1 MEVAQVEA
9 TNKEKVLSKM
19 NKELA
24 IISDGNYDLRSGEN
38 YMTAESVHYAIR
50 KWFLEEHIPEL
61 IAGLMA
67 NQDEPLERV
76 YDFYVDSGYLTKE
89 VDHKRFIKDYTTCLY
104 YEHLK
109 SILHEKVEREY
120 QQFIEEFKQKSPYD
134 MPKLITEMT
143 VKMQTYSIFRYDDQF
158 DFTERYFE
166 NLIPIENILDKVYK
180 ASELKSVSTND
191 LEIVEEEVIN
201 SLMNLARTT
210 EEIQAVEDEGYE
222 MD

>member
-1 MEVAQVEA
+1 MEA

-24 IISDGNYDLRSGEN
+24 VISDGNYDLRSGEN

-50 KWFLEEHIPEL
+50 KWFLEEHISEH
-61 IAGLMA
+61 IAGLMVDL
-67 NQDEPLERV
+67 DEPLERM

-89 VDHKRFIKDYTTCLY
+89 VDGKCFFKDYMTCLY
-104 YEHLK
+104 HEHLR
-109 SILHEKVEREY
+109 SILNEKVEKEY

-143 VKMQTYSIFRYDDQF
+143 VKMQVYSIFRYDDQF
-158 DFTERYFE
+158 DFTERCFE

-180 ASELKSVSTND
+180 ASELKSISTND
-191 LEIVEEEVIN
+191 LGIVEKEVIN

-210 EEIQAVEDEGYE
+210 EEIHAVEDEGYE

>member
-1 MEVAQVEA
+1 MEL

-19 NKELA
+19 DKELA

-38 YMTAESVHYAIR
+38 YMITESIHYAIR
-50 KWFLEEHIPEL
+50 KWFLEEHIPEH
-61 IAGLMA
+61 IAGLMV
-67 NQDEPLERV
+67 NQDEPLERM

-89 VDHKRFIKDYTTCLY
+89 VDGKCFIMDYMTCFY
-104 YEHLK
+104 HEHLR

-180 ASELKSVSTND
+180 ATELKSVSTND
-191 LEIVEEEVIN
+191 LGIVEKEVIN
-201 SLMNLARTT
+201 SLIDLARTT
-210 EEIQAVEDEGYE
+210 EENQIVEDDGYE

>member
-1 MEVAQVEA
+1 MA
-9 TNKEKVLSKM
+9 
-19 NKELA
+19 
-24 IISDGNYDLRSGEN
+24 DL
-38 YMTAESVHYAIR
+38 
-50 KWFLEEHIPEL
+50 
-61 IAGLMA
+61 
-67 NQDEPLERV
+67 DEPLERM

-89 VDHKRFIKDYTTCLY
+89 VDGKCFIKDYMTCLY
-104 YEHLK
+104 HEHLR
-109 SILHEKVEREY
+109 SILHEKVEKEY
-120 QQFIEEFKQKSPYD
+120 QQFIEAFKQKSPYD

-143 VKMQTYSIFRYDDQF
+143 VKMQIYSIFRYDDQF
-158 DFTERYFE
+158 DFSERCFE
-166 NLIPIENILDKVYK
+166 KLIPIENILDKVYK

>member
-24 IISDGNYDLRSGEN
+24 VISDGNYDLRSGEN

-50 KWFLEEHIPEL
+50 KWFLEEHIPEH

-67 NQDEPLERV
+67 DLDEPLERM
-76 YDFYVDSGYLTKE
+76 YDFYVDSGYLTNE
-89 VDHKRFIKDYTTCLY
+89 VDGKCFIKDYMTCLY
-104 YEHLK
+104 HEHLR
-109 SILHEKVEREY
+109 SILHEKVEKEY

-158 DFTERYFE
+158 DFSERCFE

-191 LEIVEEEVIN
+191 LGIVEKEVIN
-201 SLMNLARTT
+201 SLVNLARTT
-210 EEIQAVEDEGYE
+210 EEIQAGEDEGYE

>member
-1 MEVAQVEA
+1 MEA
-9 TNKEKVLSKM
+9 TNKEEVLSKM

-24 IISDGNYDLRSGEN
+24 VISDGNYDLRSGES
-38 YMTAESVHYAIR
+38 YMTSESVHYAIR
-50 KWFLEEHIPEL
+50 KWFLEEHIPEN

-67 NQDEPLERV
+67 DLDEPLERM

-89 VDHKRFIKDYTTCLY
+89 VDGKRFIKDYVTY
-104 YEHLK
+104 FYHEHLRR
-109 SILHEKVEREY
+109 ILHEKVEKEY
-120 QQFIEEFKQKSPYD
+120 QQFIEAFKQKSPYD

-143 VKMQTYSIFRYDDQF
+143 VKMQIYSIFRYDDQF
-158 DFTERYFE
+158 DFSERCFE

-191 LEIVEEEVIN
+191 LGIVEEEVIN
-201 SLMNLARTT
+201 SLMDLARTT
-210 EEIQAVEDEGYE
+210 EEIQAGEDNGYE

>member
-24 IISDGNYDLRSGEN
+24 VISDGNYDLRSGEN

-50 KWFLEEHIPEL
+50 KWFLQEHIPEH

-67 NQDEPLERV
+67 DLDEPLERM
-76 YDFYVDSGYLTKE
+76 YDFYVDSGYFIKE
-89 VDHKRFIKDYTTCLY
+89 VDHKRFIKDYVTCFY
-104 YEHLK
+104 HEHLR
-109 SILHEKVEREY
+109 SILHEKVEKEY
-120 QQFIEEFKQKSPYD
+120 QQFIEDFKQKSPYD
-134 MPKLITEMT
+134 MAKLITEMT
-143 VKMQTYSIFRYDDQF
+143 VKMQIYSIFRYDDQF
-158 DFTERYFE
+158 DFTERCFE
-166 NLIPIENILDKVYK
+166 NLIPIENILDKIYK

-191 LEIVEEEVIN
+191 LGIVEKEVIN
-201 SLMNLARTT
+201 SLMDLARTT
-210 EEIQAVEDEGYE
+210 EEIQAGEDDGYE

>member
-1 MEVAQVEA
+1 MEA

-24 IISDGNYDLRSGEN
+24 VISDGNYDLRSGEN

-50 KWFLEEHIPEL
+50 KWFLEEYIPEH

-67 NQDEPLERV
+67 DLDEPLERM

-89 VDHKRFIKDYTTCLY
+89 VDGKCFIMDYMTCFY
-104 YEHLK
+104 NEHLR
-109 SILHEKVEREY
+109 SVLHEKVEKEY
-120 QQFIEEFKQKSPYD
+120 QQFIEDFKQKSPYD
-134 MPKLITEMT
+134 MAKLITEMT
-143 VKMQTYSIFRYDDQF
+143 VKMQVYSIFRYDDQF
-158 DFTERYFE
+158 VFSERCFE

-191 LEIVEEEVIN
+191 LGIVEEEVIN
-201 SLMNLARTT
+201 SLMNLARTK
-210 EEIQAVEDEGYE
+210 EEFQAVEDEGYE

>member
-1 MEVAQVEA
+1 MEA

-24 IISDGNYDLRSGEN
+24 VISDGNYDLRSGEN
-38 YMTAESVHYAIR
+38 YMTAESIHYAIR
-50 KWFLEEHIPEL
+50 KWFLEEHIPDH

-67 NQDEPLERV
+67 NQDEPLERM

-89 VDHKRFIKDYTTCLY
+89 VDGKCFIKDYMTCLY
-104 YEHLK
+104 HEHLRI
-109 SILHEKVEREY
+109 ILHDKVEREY

-158 DFTERYFE
+158 DFTERCFE
-166 NLIPIENILDKVYK
+166 NLIPIENILDKIYK

-191 LEIVEEEVIN
+191 LEIVEKEVIN
-201 SLMNLARTT
+201 SLMDLARNT
-210 EEIQAVEDEGYE
+210 EEIQAGEDDGYE

>member
-1 MEVAQVEA
+1 MEA

-24 IISDGNYDLRSGEN
+24 VISDGNYDLRSGEN
-38 YMTAESVHYAIR
+38 YMIAESIHYAIR
-50 KWFLEEHIPEL
+50 KWFLEEHIPDH

-67 NQDEPLERV
+67 NQDEPLERM

-89 VDHKRFIKDYTTCLY
+89 VDHKRFIKGYTTCLY

-143 VKMQTYSIFRYDDQF
+143 VKMQVYSIFRYDDQF
-158 DFTERYFE
+158 DFAERCFE

-191 LEIVEEEVIN
+191 LGIVEKEVIN
-201 SLMNLARTT
+201 SLVNLARTT
-210 EEIQAVEDEGYE
+210 EEIQAGEDDGYE

>member
-1 MEVAQVEA
+1 MDA
-9 TNKEKVLSKM
+9 TNKEKVLSKI
-19 NKELA
+19 NKELVV
-24 IISDGNYDLRSGEN
+24 ISDGNYDLRSGEN

-50 KWFLEEHIPEL
+50 KWFLEEYIPEH

-67 NQDEPLERV
+67 DLDEPLERM

-89 VDHKRFIKDYTTCLY
+89 VDGKCFIKDYMICLY
-104 YEHLK
+104 HEHLR
-109 SILHEKVEREY
+109 SILHEKVEKEY

-158 DFTERYFE
+158 DFTERCFE
-166 NLIPIENILDKVYK
+166 NLIPIENILDKVYE

-191 LEIVEEEVIN
+191 LEIVEEEIIN
-201 SLMNLARTT
+201 NLINLARTT
-210 EEIQAVEDEGYE
+210 EEIQAGEDDGYE

>member
-1 MEVAQVEA
+1 MEA

-24 IISDGNYDLRSGEN
+24 VISDGNYDLRSGEN

-50 KWFLEEHIPEL
+50 KWFLEEHIPEH

-67 NQDEPLERV
+67 DLDEPLERM
-76 YDFYVDSGYLTKE
+76 YDFYVDLGYLTKE
-89 VDHKRFIKDYTTCLY
+89 VDGKSFIKDYMKCLY
-104 YEHLK
+104 HEHLR
-109 SILHEKVEREY
+109 SILHEKVEKEY

-134 MPKLITEMT
+134 MPKLITQMT
-143 VKMQTYSIFRYDDQF
+143 VKMQVYSIFRYDDQF
-158 DFTERYFE
+158 DFTERCFE

-191 LEIVEEEVIN
+191 LGIVEEEVIN
-201 SLMNLARTT
+201 NLINLARTT
-210 EEIQAVEDEGYE
+210 EEIQAGEDDGYE

>member
-1 MEVAQVEA
+1 VEP
-9 TNKEKVLSKM
+9 TSKEKVLSKM

-24 IISDGNYDLRSGEN
+24 VITDGNYDLRSGES

-50 KWFLEEHIPEL
+50 KWFLEEHIPDH

-67 NQDEPLERV
+67 DLDEPLERM
-76 YDFYVDSGYLTKE
+76 YNFYVDSGYLKKE
-89 VDHKRFIKDYTTCLY
+89 VDHKFFIKDYVTY
-104 YEHLK
+104 FYHEHLR
-109 SILHEKVEREY
+109 SVLHEKVGREY

-143 VKMQTYSIFRYDDQF
+143 VKMQVYSIFRYDDQF
-158 DFTERYFE
+158 DFTERCFE

-180 ASELKSVSTND
+180 ASELKSVSTNN
-191 LEIVEEEVIN
+191 LGSVEKGVIN

-210 EEIQAVEDEGYE
+210 EELQTVKDDGYE

>member
-1 MEVAQVEA
+1 MEA

-24 IISDGNYDLRSGEN
+24 VISGGNYDLRSGES

-50 KWFLEEHIPEL
+50 KWFLAEHIPEH

-67 NQDEPLERV
+67 DLDEPLERM

-89 VDHKRFIKDYTTCLY
+89 VDGKCFIKDYMTCLY
-104 YEHLK
+104 YEHLR
-109 SILHEKVEREY
+109 SILHEKVEKEY

-134 MPKLITEMT
+134 MPKLIIEMT
-143 VKMQTYSIFRYDDQF
+143 VKMQIYSIFRYDDQF
-158 DFTERYFE
+158 DFSERCFE

-191 LEIVEEEVIN
+191 LGIVEEEVIN
-201 SLMNLARTT
+201 NLMNLARTT
-210 EEIQAVEDEGYE
+210 EEIQASEDDGYE

>member
-1 MEVAQVEA
+1 MEA

-24 IISDGNYDLRSGEN
+24 VISNGNYDLRSGEN

-50 KWFLEEHIPEL
+50 KCFLEEYIPEH
-61 IAGLMA
+61 IAGLMVDL
-67 NQDEPLERV
+67 DEPLERM
-76 YDFYVDSGYLTKE
+76 YDFYVDSGYLTKD
-89 VDHKRFIKDYTTCLY
+89 VDHKRFIKDYVTCFY
-104 YEHLK
+104 HEHLR
-109 SILHEKVEREY
+109 SILHEKVEKEY

-143 VKMQTYSIFRYDDQF
+143 VKMQIYSIFRYDDQF
-158 DFTERYFE
+158 DFSERCFE
-166 NLIPIENILDKVYK
+166 NLIPIENNLDKIYK

-191 LEIVEEEVIN
+191 LGIVEKEVIN
-201 SLMNLARTT
+201 SLMDLARTT
-210 EEIQAVEDEGYE
+210 EEIQAGEDDGYE

>member
-1 MEVAQVEA
+1 MEA

-24 IISDGNYDLRSGEN
+24 VISDGNYDLRSGEN

-50 KWFLEEHIPEL
+50 KWFLEEHIPEH
-61 IAGLMA
+61 IAGLVA
-67 NQDEPLERV
+67 DLDEPLKRM
-76 YDFYVDSGYLTKE
+76 YDFYVDSGYFTKE
-89 VDHKRFIKDYTTCLY
+89 VDHKRFIKDYVTCFY
-104 YEHLK
+104 HEHLR
-109 SILHEKVEREY
+109 SVLHEKVEKEY

-143 VKMQTYSIFRYDDQF
+143 VKMQIYSIFRYDDQF
-158 DFTERYFE
+158 DFSERCFE

-191 LEIVEEEVIN
+191 LGIVEEEVIN
-201 SLMNLARTT
+201 NLINLARTT
-210 EEIQAVEDEGYE
+210 EEIQAGEDDGYE

>member
-1 MEVAQVEA
+1 MEA

-24 IISDGNYDLRSGEN
+24 VISDGNYDLRSGEN

-50 KWFLEEHIPEL
+50 KWFLEEHIPEH
-61 IAGLMA
+61 IAGLMV
-67 NQDEPLERV
+67 NQDEPLERM

-89 VDHKRFIKDYTTCLY
+89 VDGKCFIMDYMTY
-104 YEHLK
+104 FYHEHLR
-109 SILHEKVEREY
+109 SILNEKVEREY

-158 DFTERYFE
+158 DFTERCFE
-166 NLIPIENILDKVYK
+166 NLIPIENILDKIYK

-191 LEIVEEEVIN
+191 LGIVEKEVIN
-201 SLMNLARTT
+201 SLMDLARTT
-210 EEIQAVEDEGYE
+210 EEIQAGEDDGYE